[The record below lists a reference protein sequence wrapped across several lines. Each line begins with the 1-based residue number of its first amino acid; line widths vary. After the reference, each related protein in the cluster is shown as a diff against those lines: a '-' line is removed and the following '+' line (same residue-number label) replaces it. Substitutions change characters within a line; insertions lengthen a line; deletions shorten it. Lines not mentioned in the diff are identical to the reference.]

1 MRALPVVIVLA
12 AGLGT
17 RFRDAGGRHDKLLA
31 PLTTAGGTHAVREHV
46 IRAACASGLPWH
58 VVEREHTRH
67 LPEPGMGW
75 SIATG
80 VAATAGAPGWLIL
93 PADLPLIQP
102 ETLWRMACALR
113 EHEVV
118 LPTVRGQRG
127 HPVGF
132 SRACAAE
139 LLALRGDRGAR
150 QVIARHAAFTLEL
163 DDLGCV
169 QDVDT
174 PEALALAQR
183 HAI

>member
-1 MRALPVVIVLA
+1 VIVLA

-31 PLTTAGGTHAVREHV
+31 PLTMGGGTRAVREHV
-46 IRAACASGLPWH
+46 IRAVIASGLPWH

-80 VAATAGAPGWLIL
+80 VAATASAPGWLIL
-93 PADLPLIQP
+93 PADLPLIRP
-102 ETLWRMACALR
+102 ETLWRVAGALR
-113 EHEVV
+113 GHEVV
-118 LPTVRGQRG
+118 LPTVGGQRG

-132 SRACAAE
+132 SPACMAE
-139 LLALRGDRGAR
+139 LLALQGDRGAR
-150 QVIARHAAFTLEL
+150 QVIARHPAFMLEL

-169 QDVDT
+169 LDIDT

-183 HAI
+183 YAG